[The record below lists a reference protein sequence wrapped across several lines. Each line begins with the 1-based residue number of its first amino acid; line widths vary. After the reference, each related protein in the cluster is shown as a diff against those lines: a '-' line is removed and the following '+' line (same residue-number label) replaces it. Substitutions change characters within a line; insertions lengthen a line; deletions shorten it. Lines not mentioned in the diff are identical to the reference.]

1 MCNFRPLALG
11 LVLVSLAGVSWG
23 EPCSTLA
30 PSECSNVG
38 CVNAA
43 WLAICLTKALWKGIP
58 AAKALPESRPV
69 FSSLRNVASVR
80 PRFNSHDHRVVLYC
94 ANAIHATKKLSPSRV
109 ALVRI
114 S

>member
-38 CVNAA
+38 CVNEKMRSCRSRSEVKKVSETSAGKENIN
-43 WLAICLTKALWKGIP
+43 ICLRRLSSSQSKGP
-58 AAKALPESRPV
+58 TVDAVLAAMITC
-69 FSSLRNVASVR
+69 RNKEAFKS
-80 PRFNSHDHRVVLYC
+80 
-94 ANAIHATKKLSPSRV
+94 
-109 ALVRI
+109 
-114 S
+114 